1 MTLIILQVKRRV
13 RGVRAMRASQEDKQR
28 SRQRILEGAARLM
41 RKRGIEGASVA
52 DVMAEAGMTHGGF
65 YRHFDT
71 KDALLAEALEAA
83 FGQMMSELDRRLG
96 EGKPE
101 EAVAGF
107 KAFYLS
113 QGHVD
118 QPGIGCPAAAVVSD
132 AGRGSDALKATFG
145 AGIRRMAAAMAE
157 AMEGPAQTRRA
168 SAMRELAMLAGAV
181 AIARA
186 SDPETARDVLA
197 ACRASSG
204 DADP

>member
-1 MTLIILQVKRRV
+1 
-13 RGVRAMRASQEDKQR
+13 MRE
-28 SRQRILEGAARLM
+28 
-41 RKRGIEGASVA
+41 RGIEGAGVA

-65 YRHFDT
+65 YRHFGT
-71 KDALLAEALEAA
+71 KDALLAAALEAA
-83 FGQMMSELDRRLG
+83 FGQTMSELDRRLG
-96 EGKPE
+96 EGEPDA
-101 EAVAGF
+101 AVAGF

-118 QPGIGCPAAAVVSD
+118 RPGIGCPAAAVASD

-145 AGIRRMAAAMAE
+145 AGIRRMAAALAE
-157 AMEGPAQTRRA
+157 GMKGSAQMRRA

-197 ACRASSG
+197 ACRTPLG
-204 DADP
+204 DTDP